1 MLGLSVRSNVKE
13 FTRGLDRV
21 QKKQVPFATARA
33 LTWTAQDAQKE
44 IIIKIPS
51 IFNITK
57 KWYLKQQ
64 PTGIKITPAK
74 KLRLIASVYTNA
86 YFAKLQEFGGTKR
99 PRKGKN
105 LLIPTDRV
113 PKSRRKSGGAG
124 IMLKQKKTFSTRS
137 GVYRRKG
144 PKKRSVVELL
154 FWRSRDADIKPRFGF
169 RRMAHDIAKR
179 RFARNFKRSLS
190 KALATAR

>member
-1 MLGLSVRSNVKE
+1 MIGLSVRSNVKE

-21 QKKQVPFATARA
+21 QKRQVPFATARA

-57 KWYLKQQ
+57 KWFLKQQ

-74 KLRLIASVYTNA
+74 KLRLIASVYTVA

-105 LLIPTDRV
+105 LLIPTERV

-124 IMLKQKKTFSTRS
+124 IMLKQKKTFSTKT

-144 PKKRSVVELL
+144 PKKKSVVELL

-169 RRMAHDIAKR
+169 RRMAREIAKR